1 MFPAPLLQPSTRLD
15 RLFDRSLARERL
27 LTAGDRVLVGVSGGP
42 DSMALLYLLAARKG
56 PLGLSLGI
64 AHLDHLLRPESG
76 EEAGFVER
84 AAAAL
89 GAAFHL
95 QRVDVRALGRALGL
109 SLEAAGRHA
118 RRRFFAE
125 TARHFGYT
133 RVALGHHGDDLAES
147 LLLNL
152 LRGAGPLGLSGM
164 RPVRPEG
171 LIRPLLAARRAEV
184 LEYLAIR
191 GIPFRSDPTNADP
204 AIARNRIR
212 HRLLPLLEREY
223 RRGAADALRRA
234 AVICADED
242 AWLESLVD
250 PLEERL
256 CLSRAADCIVLDA
269 AGMEKLPPAARR
281 RVVRRAFL
289 RLTGTLRRLAFV
301 HVEAV
306 LALLERNGP
315 GGPVRLPH
323 GVRALRSPVGLLL
336 RGGGDGRETGAAAS
350 PAGEFAYRL
359 EGFGAVHVPEAG
371 VCFELQP
378 VSADA
383 ARNAPRDDP
392 RVAFLDA
399 AVVRFPVTVR
409 NRRPGDR
416 FRPLGAPG
424 SRKLKKFF
432 CDAGV
437 PREERARC
445 PILVSA
451 GRILWVAG
459 LRIDEA
465 ARVTEE
471 SRSAVRAEIRL
482 AGPQTV
488 TTFFYDGS
496 GSA

>member
-15 RLFDRSLARERL
+15 RLFDRALARDRL
-27 LTAGDRVLVGVSGGP
+27 ITAGDRVLVGVSGGP

-56 PLGLSLGI
+56 PLGLSLGV

-76 EEAGFVER
+76 EEAAFVER

-95 QRVDVRALGRALGL
+95 QREDVRALGRSLGL

-125 TARHFGYT
+125 TARSFGYA

-164 RPVRPEG
+164 RPLRPEEG
-171 LIRPLLAARRAEV
+171 LIRPLLASRRAEI

-212 HRLLPLLEREY
+212 HRLLPLLDREY

-234 AVICADED
+234 AAICADDD
-242 AWLESLVD
+242 AWLEALVD
-250 PLEERL
+250 RLEERL
-256 CLSRAADCIVLDA
+256 CVTRAAECIVLDA
-269 AGMEKLPPAARR
+269 AGMQELPPAARR
-281 RVVRRAFL
+281 RLVRRAFL
-289 RLTGTLRRLAFV
+289 RLTGTLQRLAFV

-306 LALLERNGP
+306 LALLEREGSR
-315 GGPVRLPH
+315 GPVRLPQ
-323 GVRALRSPVGLLL
+323 GVRALRSPAGLLL
-336 RGGGDGRETGAAAS
+336 RAGGDARETVAADA
-350 PAGEFAYRL
+350 PTGDFAYRF
-359 EGFGAVHVPEAG
+359 EGFGAIHVPEAG
-371 VCFELQP
+371 VRLELQP
-378 VSADA
+378 VPAEV

-392 RVAFLDA
+392 RVAFFDA

-416 FRPLGAPG
+416 FRPLGSPG

-432 CDAGV
+432 RDAGV

-445 PILVSA
+445 PVLVSE

-465 ARVTEE
+465 ARVTEG

-482 AGPQTV
+482 AGPQIMTNL
-488 TTFFYDGS
+488 
-496 GSA
+496 